1 MPQENH
7 QNQINTAIEARLRKN
22 FSEPDFRAF
31 EILLEK
37 DEEVYLSRGDSE
49 DRVTKLDDETFNVS
63 CALSSNPNWRQED
76 VGSYKWLVILS
87 QYLDKS
93 AMAVLT
99 AMEMEFGILG
109 EDRHQ
114 ELEAGVDALVGAGVL
129 DIKEGVLAGAG
140 GEPVDDGV

>member
-1 MPQENH
+1 MW
-7 QNQINTAIEARLRKN
+7 
-22 FSEPDFRAF
+22 
-31 EILLEK
+31 LEK
-37 DEEVYLSRGDSE
+37 DEEAYLSRGDSE

-114 ELEAGVDALVGAGVL
+114 ELEAGVDALVGAGVS
-129 DIKEGVLAGAG
+129 DIK
-140 GEPVDDGV
+140 